1 MVNSIDSCSSCASHT
16 HTLLPVQGKLPVLFF
31 TQTSLLGAVQC
42 LLDIHAMERSSV
54 LLDTKVGRSRRHTG
68 FLVCHCPS
76 TCSRFRNAL
85 LLSPGVFEYRFLLI
99 FLCHLGPH
107 MNRVSA
113 GHTCLWQIQCSSSY
127 QPPCLVQGRN
137 TIYLRQI
144 QCSSS
149 IISFLVWCR
158 LAMPYTFGRPSLLL
172 HTSLLVWCR
181 DATLHIFLADPVFFF
196 TPASLSGAGTQH
208 DMLASQATPSRT
220 CQVCHAGR
228 PSPV

>member
-1 MVNSIDSCSSCASHT
+1 MPWKGPVFFLIQMSADLDVTQAFLFNIVLVHVPDS
-16 HTLLPVQGKLPVLFF
+16 
-31 TQTSLLGAVQC
+31 
-42 LLDIHAMERSSV
+42 E
-54 LLDTKVGRSRRHTG
+54 
-68 FLVCHCPS
+68 
-76 TCSRFRNAL
+76 AL

-113 GHTCLWQIQCSSSY
+113 GHTCLRQIQRSSSH

-181 DATLHIFLADPVFFF
+181 DATLYIFLADPVFFF